1 MKKLAL
7 FVLLVPAVAFAKT
20 ATSSLESKA
29 IAAFADIAKARTALD
44 QGNAKSGDSWLTK
57 AKTLL
62 SALVA
67 QDGAAQRTGQQPTA
81 QEQSPQQQQ
90 TAQDQS
96 PGEQQNPSA
105 LSRVQAEAQKL
116 DPSLSGKLGT
126 PARNQSQSGSSSS
139 PGALSDLKSIYE
151 KVSLAQSLLHKG
163 DSNQAKSILDEIP
176 TSPADALK
184 LLHH

>member
-7 FVLLVPAVAFAKT
+7 LVVLVPAVAFAKT

-44 QGNAKSGDSWLTK
+44 QGNDKTGDSWLTK

-62 SALVA
+62 TTLL
-67 QDGAAQRTGQQPTA
+67 QQNGSTQQTA
-81 QEQSPQQQQ
+81 QEQGQKE
-90 TAQDQS
+90 TAQDQA
-96 PGEQQNPSA
+96 PKEQENQGA
-105 LSRVQAEAQKL
+105 LSRAENAAQKL
-116 DPSLSGKLGT
+116 DPSLAGKLGA
-126 PARNQSQSGSSSS
+126 PAQEQTQTGSS
-139 PGALSDLKSIYE
+139 GALGAVSDLKSIYD

-163 DSNQAKSILDEIP
+163 NSTQAKSILDEIP

-184 LLHH
+184 LLHR